1 MQKIWV
7 NESIWLKSVK
17 MQIKMIHL
25 NDPNALIEW
34 SNTMDGVSK
43 NINDY
48 NPRRNRKILIICS
61 DMIADVKCN
70 KKLQAIIEELFIRY
84 RKLNISLAFIAQSY
98 FSVPKYVKLNST
110 YYLIMKIRNRI
121 ELKNIAIDHSAD
133 IDYQDFKKI
142 YRECTKEPYNFLTI
156 VTSKYY
162 WTS

>member
-1 MQKIWV
+1 
-7 NESIWLKSVK
+7 

-48 NPRRNRKILIICS
+48 NPRRNRKILIICY

-84 RKLNISLAFIAQSY
+84 SLI
-98 FSVPKYVKLNST
+98 
-110 YYLIMKIRNRI
+110 
-121 ELKNIAIDHSAD
+121 
-133 IDYQDFKKI
+133 
-142 YRECTKEPYNFLTI
+142 FLFQNM
-156 VTSKYY
+156 
-162 WTS
+162 